1 MNTPSKPNDSLSDSA
16 GLATAWPGPRSS
28 RPGPGQEPEIVTMC
42 SHCRQLKNDAGEW
55 VDPSALAELLDEDNI
70 SHGIC
75 PPCIRANYPPALA
88 DRVLSRQRDET
99 LGKE

>member
-1 MNTPSKPNDSLSDSA
+1 MMIPSKPNVSLSQNS
-16 GLATAWPGPRSS
+16 GLATA
-28 RPGPGQEPEIVTMC
+28 ELYAEIVTIC
-42 SHCRQLKNDAGEW
+42 SHCRRFKNDVGEW
-55 VDPSALAELLDEDNI
+55 VDPSGLDELPDEDNI

-88 DRVLSRQRDET
+88 DRVLSRQRDES